1 MALVDALIGAL
12 EAQLARSEQADG
24 WSLES
29 LVEQA
34 GVGVASFY
42 EYFSNKDS
50 LLGAFIG
57 RLNSRNFEVLLTRV
71 DERRYESLEETVAH
85 VAKAIVDIYF
95 ASPRTTRAAIVTV
108 GRLNLLGPIHTE
120 RDRFALELA
129 RRGRPFLQGPRRRS
143 SSGRCSSSP
152 TARWGS
158 SSRTSCESGT
168 WTSLRTP
175 TSSLR

>member
-50 LLGAFIG
+50 L
-57 RLNSRNFEVLLTRV
+57 R
-71 DERRYESLEETVAH
+71 
-85 VAKAIVDIYF
+85 
-95 ASPRTTRAAIVTV
+95 
-108 GRLNLLGPIHTE
+108 
-120 RDRFALELA
+120 
-129 RRGRPFLQGPRRRS
+129 
-143 SSGRCSSSP
+143 
-152 TARWGS
+152 
-158 SSRTSCESGT
+158 
-168 WTSLRTP
+168 
-175 TSSLR
+175 